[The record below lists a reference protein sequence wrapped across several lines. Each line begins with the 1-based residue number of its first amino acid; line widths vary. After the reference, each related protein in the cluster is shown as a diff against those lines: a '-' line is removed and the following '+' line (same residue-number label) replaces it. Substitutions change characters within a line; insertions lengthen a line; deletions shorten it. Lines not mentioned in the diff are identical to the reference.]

1 MVELVA
7 GAACAFSHVAVVFTH
22 AAVPVLVAA
31 EVVGTLNAVAAQ
43 LGLGHRRQGK
53 HHGKPP
59 YHLCLKFS
67 FFFTLFVVGVVA
79 WSNTLLPL
87 YIGSPFIQYS
97 RLGEYHFTVHF

>member
-31 EVVGTLNAVAAQ
+31 EVAGTLNAVAAQ

-59 YHLCLKFS
+59 YHLCLNSPSFS
-67 FFFTLFVVGVVA
+67 PCSWWELLRGVIR
-79 WSNTLLPL
+79 
-87 YIGSPFIQYS
+87 YSPFI
-97 RLGEYHFTVHF
+97 